1 MPARLHVSPSPLH
14 GAAAPHP
21 TLHEKVCRNIVL
33 WLHITCPM
41 SLSKPP
47 KTKGLAAV
55 ALGLG
60 VDPATKSCTGPAPGP
75 GPSPPG
81 PPPPP
86 RPPVPAG
93 QCSAPMDGMSLVYGD
108 SKKPSSYPTTDT
120 AEACVVRVSPSPR
133 LPVSPFPLRA
143 TPRCVIRTGLSALI
157 CSECGGGNRHARL
170 TATRPAI
177 DPEVFGVLGVSAP
190 TRRLPIRPNTA
201 WCGTQGRRGDGETP
215 PAEPPLTHALPLLG
229 HVFFWDPVKQTS
241 AIIGTLQGAHDL
253 QIWHLARRAAG

>member
-14 GAAAPHP
+14 VAAAPHP

-60 VDPATKSCTGPAPGP
+60 VDPSTKSCTGPAPGP
-75 GPSPPG
+75 GPAPPG

-133 LPVSPFPLRA
+133 LPVSPACHTTLCHKDRTFGAYMLRMWWWEPTRA
-143 TPRCVIRTGLSALI
+143 TDS
-157 CSECGGGNRHARL
+157 
-170 TATRPAI
+170 
-177 DPEVFGVLGVSAP
+177 D
-190 TRRLPIRPNTA
+190 
-201 WCGTQGRRGDGETP
+201 
-215 PAEPPLTHALPLLG
+215 
-229 HVFFWDPVKQTS
+229 TS
-241 AIIGTLQGAHDL
+241 CH
-253 QIWHLARRAAG
+253 RS